1 MSRALTRCRRPHPG
15 AAVITTLALC
25 VAVAVPAAAADA
37 LIAPLHGGTVT
48 ETEAHVFEAAIARDG
63 IHVWFHTDERA
74 PAMIG
79 RAGGS
84 ATLRLPD
91 GKVQEVALSLR
102 TPAADDPGVFFCPM
116 HAEVVQTTPGKCEPC
131 GGMILYHQDELF
143 GAFDLSKVELSKV
156 TAQVRVTGLKGRQ
169 KEATFSPVFPRPD
182 GKAEAAAQGR

>member
-25 VAVAVPAAAADA
+25 MAVAVPAAAAEA
-37 LIAPLHGGTVT
+37 LMAPLHGGTVT
-48 ETEAHVFEAAIARDG
+48 ETEAHVFETAIARDG

-74 PAMIG
+74 PSMIG

-91 GKVQEVALSLR
+91 GRVQEVALSLR
-102 TPAADDPGVFFCPM
+102 TPATGDPGIFFCPM